1 MKLNNKIIFTVL
13 IIISLVIMIFIYFSN
28 QKKDIEI
35 MIINAKEN
43 LYVGDTLKLD
53 VKIKNSENNQYKVKW
68 DSSNKEVIEVDENG
82 FIVAKAKGTSQITAI
97 YTDEN
102 NYDVID
108 SISIV
113 VLLKEILPSEVY
125 FENDYVGINLGIVY
139 KLPLKIISENLS
151 LNDIKYTSSNNN
163 CVTVSNNGTITG
175 LKYGKSTITMS
186 SLSGTIIDKIEVIV
200 SNEYSQPVLMNEP
213 KKLNFNYNEVLIYE
227 GESLKLD
234 YTTEPSIVFDDLIEW
249 SSGNSNIATV
259 SDGVVTALNIGKS
272 IISAT
277 LSNGD
282 SSFVIVEVVRK
293 ENINFKVVPETIL
306 LKKGDSLNLNIQGIQ
321 DEEVSYKILDNSIAI
336 VSNNGVVKALKE
348 GMTIISVT
356 VNNVIK
362 NVIVN
367 VVSNDVY
374 NQNIDNNNQNS
385 ESISLLL
392 KSSNNNLRGSYDK
405 IISSNK
411 GMMVGIHS
419 VVGVNNISK
428 VEYCVYTYG
437 ENECNSFTQINDIK
451 SDFYVF
457 NSTGKY
463 SLRMKVIDDKN
474 NVIYKTYY
482 VSIKNSIIDNSNND
496 ATGGIDSTCG
506 KKAQVLTAYV
516 NGKQIP
522 RYEKFTISVGETL
535 TINLH
540 LPKNCGTIKQLT
552 RTTADGQEG
561 WNNYL
566 SGNSVP
572 YVNRYDASTYLE
584 RDNFDW
590 VIVGKKNTNGKY
602 IHLSETT
609 FQSTSKFSEIKSF
622 FNVYVKV
629 VD

>member
-68 DSSNKEVIEVDENG
+68 DSSNKEVVEIDENG

-540 LPKNCGTIKQLT
+540 LPKNFGTIKQLT